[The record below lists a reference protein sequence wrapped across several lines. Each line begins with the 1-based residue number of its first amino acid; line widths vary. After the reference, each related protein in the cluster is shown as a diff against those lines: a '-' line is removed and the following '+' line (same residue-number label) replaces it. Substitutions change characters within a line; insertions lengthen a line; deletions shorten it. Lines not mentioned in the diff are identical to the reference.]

1 MFYGPDQARIHH
13 DAFGSLAREAASA
26 LVAALHERGLARG
39 TVVDLGSG
47 SGILAAAMCD
57 AGYDVTGV
65 DISPAMVDLA
75 RATAPRA
82 TFRVGSLLDASLPR
96 CVAVTAIGEALNY
109 ATDDRAGPDAVRAL
123 ATRVHDALEPGGVF
137 LFDVA
142 TPGRHGPDK
151 RRAVFHRRDTWCLGM
166 HAEESADSTTLDRR
180 ITIFTMT
187 DDGTYRRTDEHHV
200 LRLYDPAEVTATLE
214 RAGFD
219 VAVRDRYVANPAPT
233 TPPGGWHVFVARKRL
248 VPGSV
253 TDTERP

>member
-1 MFYGPDQARIHH
+1 MFYGADQARIHH

-26 LVAALHERGLARG
+26 LVELLRDTGLDHG

-47 SGILAAAMCD
+47 SGILAAAMGD
-57 AGYDVTGV
+57 AGYGVTGV

-75 RATAPRA
+75 RTTAPRA
-82 TFRVGSLLDASLPR
+82 TFRVGSLLDAPLPR

-109 ATDDRAGPDAVRAL
+109 ATDARAGLDAVRAL

-137 LFDVA
+137 VFDVA

-151 RRAVFHRRDTWCLGM
+151 RRAVFHRRETWCLGM

-200 LRLYDPAEVTATLE
+200 LRLYDADTLAAAL
-214 RAGFD
+214 RGAGFD
-219 VAVRDRYVANPAPT
+219 VSVLDRYVDDPAPT
-233 TPPGGWHVFVARKRL
+233 TPPGGWHVFVARRPL
-248 VPGSV
+248 VLGSG
-253 TDTERP
+253 TAT